1 MAAIGCFPDHNCPS
15 FYWLPVCGLN
25 LLLSPFPKEASQT
38 QSGQVLLRLWLKQEG
53 GCVTTWQG
61 LRTVPTEEVN
71 RLPGSWGKGSLLDS
85 APPRTFSHSTER
97 VLVGFIGHPAHHVWH
112 AHALLVWG
120 VWSHGVPF
128 WVR

>member
-1 MAAIGCFPDHNCPS
+1 MSIMAAIGCFPDHNCPS

-71 RLPGSWGKGSLLDS
+71 RLPGSWERKSPGECPSTYL
-85 APPRTFSHSTER
+85 FSFH
-97 VLVGFIGHPAHHVWH
+97 
-112 AHALLVWG
+112 
-120 VWSHGVPF
+120 
-128 WVR
+128 